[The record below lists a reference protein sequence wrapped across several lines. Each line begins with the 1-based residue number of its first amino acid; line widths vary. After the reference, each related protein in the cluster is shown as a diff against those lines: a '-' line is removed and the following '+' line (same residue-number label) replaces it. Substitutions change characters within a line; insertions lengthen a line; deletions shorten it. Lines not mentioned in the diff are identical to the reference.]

1 MAVEL
6 LDALSKRGGGGLSQ
20 LRRQS
25 RSFVSVEAH
34 DQWNIILLALGK
46 DGVGLL
52 RQDPAI
58 DVGTGRGLIAG
69 FEQLLGRFSPWRL
82 QHVLSTTG
90 RRGKPFADF
99 PRPNQSLPGGKPTAP
114 PTV

>member
-58 DVGTGRGLIAG
+58 DVGTGRGSIAG
-69 FEQLLGRFSPWRL
+69 FEQLLGRFSPYSL
-82 QHVLSTTG
+82 QHRLSNTDG
-90 RRGKPFADF
+90 RSKPLAHFL
-99 PRPNQSLPGGKPTAP
+99 PVSQSLHGKELAAAL
-114 PTV
+114 